1 MDILKKHW
9 GRPPA
14 ADWMRS
20 LKRSN
25 FYGRFFGNDDS
36 NDDQSNGGNGNGNSR
51 GSGLSSTVR
60 ENWYLGFTAFG
71 GPPVHFKIFHDKFV
85 TKLGWIDEQV
95 YQELFSVCQSFSGP
109 GSTKMHYCINLI
121 HNGFLSAVL
130 GFLMWS
136 LPGALGM
143 FGLAIGVSNI
153 GTSLPRAVYALLS
166 GLNAATVGIIALAA
180 VQLAQ
185 KAITDKMTRSLVF
198 LGAAAGLL
206 YNALWYFPL
215 LMLVA
220 GGMAVVH
227 DFCWLHGPVKRV
239 AGGVWS
245 VKQTFMLLFGR
256 GEKRRRREER
266 TRREADDM
274 EMSQRETDN
283 KNDNNNDNNHA
294 SSSSNHKTGTRM
306 TQDTDGGV
314 PPSTAETEPRIVPPS
329 HDLNSKV
336 IFWRFGLLLI
346 LLFLVSFTVIM
357 LLRGLL
363 PTKPLLYRLFSNMY
377 LAGTIIF
384 GGGPVVIP
392 LLREYVVAENWVS
405 PRDFLIGLALIQGF
419 PGPNF
424 NFAVYLGA
432 LTAINGGYSA
442 ALGALLGY
450 IGIFVPGLVTMH
462 GTMGVWGAIRG
473 MRWVRSGLRGVN
485 AAAVGLIYTAVYRLW
500 QIGWID
506 EGFQQGTS
514 LANDPWWVVV
524 TATSYVGGCW
534 YGVSPPVACLL
545 GAVLGLVRYGV
556 VQGQGL

>member
-1 MDILKKHW
+1 MKKKW
-9 GRPPA
+9 A
-14 ADWMRS
+14 A
-20 LKRSN
+20 N
-25 FYGRFFGNDDS
+25 VE
-36 NDDQSNGGNGNGNSR
+36 
-51 GSGLSSTVR
+51 GLANTVK
-60 ENWYLGFTAFG
+60 ENWYLGFTSFG

-95 YQELFSVCQSFSGP
+95 YQELFSVCQAFSGP

-121 HNGFLSAVL
+121 HSGFISAVL
-130 GFLMWS
+130 SFLIWS

-143 FGLAIGVSNI
+143 FGLAIGISNI
-153 GTSLPRAVYALLS
+153 GDSLPRPVYALLS

-185 KAITDKMTRSLVF
+185 KAITDKLTRSLVF

-215 LMLVA
+215 LMFIA
-220 GGMAVVH
+220 GIISVVH
-227 DFCWLHGPVKRV
+227 DFKWLHGPIKRV
-239 AGGVWS
+239 FGVFSGAGRARGRRMSRQEDDQQPREGSSSAHGVITATATAAS
-245 VKQTFMLLFGR
+245 GTGSRSSDGFEL
-256 GEKRRRREER
+256 
-266 TRREADDM
+266 
-274 EMSQRETDN
+274 SQRETGRRHDADDEEDITTAPPHN
-283 KNDNNNDNNHA
+283 APDEKTPQKP
-294 SSSSNHKTGTRM
+294 SS
-306 TQDTDGGV
+306 
-314 PPSTAETEPRIVPPS
+314 AESEPRVVPSSHNLSQPS
-329 HDLNSKV
+329 SQKQINTPTWK
-336 IFWRFGLLLI
+336 IGLTIII
-346 LLFLVSFTVIM
+346 LFFLSFLAVM

-363 PTKPLLYRLFSNMY
+363 PDTMRPLLYRLFANMY

-392 LLREYVVAENWVS
+392 LLREYVVAEGWVS

-424 NFAVYLGA
+424 NFAVYLGG
-432 LTAINGGYSA
+432 LTAINYYRGDNNSGGAGELSVASA
-442 ALGALLGY
+442 GVVGALLGY
-450 IGIFVPGLVTMH
+450 AGIFLPGLVTVH
-462 GTMGVWGAIRG
+462 GTMGIWNAIRSW
-473 MRWVRSGLRGVN
+473 RWVKSALRGIN

-534 YGVSPPVACLL
+534 YGVSPPVACFV
-545 GAVLGLVRYGV
+545 GAALGLVRYGV
-556 VQGQGL
+556 VVGQGY